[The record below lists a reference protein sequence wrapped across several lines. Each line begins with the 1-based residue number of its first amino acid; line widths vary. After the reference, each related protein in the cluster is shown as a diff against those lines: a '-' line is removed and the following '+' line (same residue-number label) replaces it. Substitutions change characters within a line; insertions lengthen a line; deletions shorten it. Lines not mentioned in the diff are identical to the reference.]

1 MKASKKEKYS
11 KGCNVKMLSYPGWIT
26 GSTAMGIVVFSC
38 SSGLYFIYKSKKSK
52 AKLLSYAGL
61 MVIFGGL
68 CFLGAFCDF
77 LTILLSGSNL
87 DNSYGLL
94 GILGGMWIIPGLFTA
109 IYFGVELLIPEK
121 KMYILPIYFVLGII
135 YELFI
140 FLDPMGSHY
149 FIPPTTLGE
158 DLIEDVFEVGSP
170 AGILFVIFMLS
181 MLILNGF
188 GFLLKSFQST
198 GIIRKKFLLLSIGIF
213 LFLIFGAVDA
223 LIAPG
228 IILIFVRFGYVSGF
242 WFFYL
247 GLREE
252 STEPK
257 RKRPKKEIKVESSLF
272 RLTTRPTQ
280 ITEEEVTFHREKK
293 ICLVCKGKVGG
304 FNTYI
309 CTNCNVLYCETCA
322 RTLANLENMC
332 WVCDSVIDPS
342 KPVKLYEKEKGEE
355 IKVSKE
361 VPEKPEILDVPPKK

>member
-1 MKASKKEKYS
+1 
-11 KGCNVKMLSYPGWIT
+11 
-26 GSTAMGIVVFSC
+26 
-38 SSGLYFIYKSKKSK
+38 
-52 AKLLSYAGL
+52 
-61 MVIFGGL
+61 
-68 CFLGAFCDF
+68 
-77 LTILLSGSNL
+77 
-87 DNSYGLL
+87 
-94 GILGGMWIIPGLFTA
+94 
-109 IYFGVELLIPEK
+109 
-121 KMYILPIYFVLGII
+121 
-135 YELFI
+135 
-140 FLDPMGSHY
+140 MGSHY

-158 DLIEDVFEVGSP
+158 DLIEDVFEFGSP
-170 AGILFVIFMLS
+170 AGIPFVIFMLS
-181 MLILNGF
+181 MLIINGF

-213 LFLIFGAVDA
+213 TFFIFGGLDA

-228 IILIFVRFGYVSGF
+228 VILIFVRIGVVSGF
-242 WFFYL
+242 WLIYL

-257 RKRPKKEIKVESSLF
+257 RERPKKEIKVESSLF

-309 CTNCNVLYCETCA
+309 CTSCNVLYCETCA

-332 WVCDSVIDPS
+332 WVCDSAIDPS

-361 VPEKPEILDVPPKK
+361 VPEKPEIPDVPPKK

>member
-1 MKASKKEKYS
+1 
-11 KGCNVKMLSYPGWIT
+11 MLSYTGWIT
-26 GSTAMGIVVFSC
+26 GSTAMGIIVISC

-68 CFLGAFCDF
+68 CYLGSCLDF
-77 LTILLSGSNL
+77 LTILLSGSNI

-94 GILGGMWIIPGLFTA
+94 GILGGMWIIPSIFTA
-109 IYFGVELLIPEK
+109 IYIGVELMIPEK
-121 KMYILPIYFVLGII
+121 KMYILPIYVVLGII

-158 DLIEDVFEVGSP
+158 DLIEDIFEVGSP

-213 LFLIFGAVDA
+213 LFVIFGGLDA

-228 IILIFVRFGYVSGF
+228 VILIFVRIGF
-242 WFFYL
+242 MSAFWVLYL

-309 CTNCNVLYCETCA
+309 CTSCNVLYCETCA
-322 RTLANLENMC
+322 KTLANLENMC
-332 WVCDSVIDPS
+332 WVCDSAIDPS
-342 KPVKLYEKEKGEE
+342 KPVKPYEKEEGEE

-361 VPEKPEILDVPPKK
+361 VPKKPEILDVPPKK